1 MSRIEDG
8 RLLYKL
14 SGYASCTCTP
24 NTTAFTRMFLCLPI
38 PAEVKAV
45 ENKAFYGDYTLI
57 YVIIPYT
64 VTAIGDCAFFGS
76 CCLMEFVRTKLIL
89 RQMKVLFAN
98 FKADSI
104 IVREGI
110 TTYHSSN
117 CLIESATK
125 TLLSVTLCAIPA
137 GGSVTSVGKKAFY
150 RND

>member
-1 MSRIEDG
+1 MYMLTEYNGIYTDVSMPAD
-8 RLLYKL
+8 
-14 SGYASCTCTP
+14 
-24 NTTAFTRMFLCLPI
+24 TT
-38 PAEVKAV
+38 AEVKAV

-64 VTAIGDCAFFGS
+64 ITAIGDCAFFGS

-98 FKADSI
+98 FKADSV

>member
-1 MSRIEDG
+1 MYMLTEYNGIYTDVSMPSD
-8 RLLYKL
+8 
-14 SGYASCTCTP
+14 
-24 NTTAFTRMFLCLPI
+24 TT
-38 PAEVKAV
+38 AEVKAV

-64 VTAIGDCAFFGS
+64 ITTIGDCAFFGS

-110 TTYHSSN
+110 TTFHSSN

-125 TLLSVTLCAIPA
+125 TLLSVATLLCVIPA
-137 GGSVTSVGKKAFY
+137 VGNVTSVEEKAFY
-150 RND
+150 SKD

>member
-1 MSRIEDG
+1 MPSD
-8 RLLYKL
+8 
-14 SGYASCTCTP
+14 
-24 NTTAFTRMFLCLPI
+24 TT
-38 PAEVKAV
+38 AEVKAV

-104 IVREGI
+104 IVRKGI
-110 TTYHSSN
+110 TTFHSSN

-125 TLLSVTLCAIPA
+125 TLLSVATLLCAIPA
-137 GGSVTSVGKKAFY
+137 GGSVTSVRKKAFY